1 MKRERKNRKENTVDM
16 AFKGVLYPNEAQK
29 VQIEKTFGCC
39 RYVYNRFLNERMT
52 AFWKEGK
59 TLSYTEQSKEL
70 PLLKVASETEWLK
83 EADSTALQNSLEDL
97 QNAYDNFFRSLKKGP
112 KKGRPKF
119 KTKRNHRQSYRS
131 TNNTETIR
139 FEGDRKIKLPK
150 LGEVRCRFGRIPKGR
165 ILSATVIREP
175 DGTYAVTVMS
185 EEPKPEELPKTGKKT
200 GIDLGIRTL
209 AVTSEGVEYDP
220 PKTYEKNLKKLVR
233 AQRRLSRKTKDSKNW
248 EKQRILTAKTHA
260 KIRNQR
266 LDTIHKMTHELV
278 TEYDVI
284 CMEDL
289 DVRELMQTRLAKE
302 VSDASFGE
310 IGRQLAYK
318 TEWYGKQLIVTDR
331 WYPSSQMCSVCGNI
345 NSGVK
350 DLKVRKWRCPV
361 CGGMHDRDINAAK
374 NILNEGLRKLST

>member
-1 MKRERKNRKENTVDM
+1 M
-16 AFKGVLYPNEAQK
+16 
-29 VQIEKTFGCC
+29 
-39 RYVYNRFLNERMT
+39 
-52 AFWKEGK
+52 
-59 TLSYTEQSKEL
+59 
-70 PLLKVASETEWLK
+70 
-83 EADSTALQNSLEDL
+83 
-97 QNAYDNFFRSLKKGP
+97 
-112 KKGRPKF
+112 
-119 KTKRNHRQSYRS
+119 
-131 TNNTETIR
+131 
-139 FEGDRKIKLPK
+139 
-150 LGEVRCRFGRIPKGR
+150 
-165 ILSATVIREP
+165 IRET

-185 EEPKPEELPKTGKKT
+185 EEPRPEEKPKTGKKT

-209 AVTSEGVEYDP
+209 AVTTEGTEYDP

-248 EKQRILTAKTHA
+248 EKQRIIAAKTHA

-266 LDTIHKMTHELV
+266 LDAIHKMTHELV
-278 TEYDVI
+278 TKYDVI

-289 DVRELMQTRLAKE
+289 DVRELLQTRLAKE

-331 WYPSSQMCSVCGNI
+331 WYPSSQTCSACGRI

-350 DLKVRKWRCPV
+350 NLKVRKWRCPV
-361 CGGMHDRDINAAK
+361 CGEMHDRDINAAK